1 VRAALPAA
9 AVVHDRFHVSKLLGE
24 AVDQVR
30 RAEHKDLSA
39 EGDARLKG
47 SRYLWLWHPAE
58 LEGGKLEAFEA
69 LAYQNLRTARAYDH

>member
-1 VRAALPAA
+1 MRAALPAA